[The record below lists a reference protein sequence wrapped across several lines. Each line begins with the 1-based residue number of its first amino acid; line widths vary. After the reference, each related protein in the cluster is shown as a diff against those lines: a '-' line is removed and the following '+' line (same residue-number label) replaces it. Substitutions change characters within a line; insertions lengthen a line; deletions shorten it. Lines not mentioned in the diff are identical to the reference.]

1 LNFGETKLGC
11 SEPSEGPEWRTMGK
25 SEAGLAHV
33 GRAIAT
39 LAPILV
45 GTATM
50 SEWGWPHR
58 LFTTT
63 AVWLVWFV
71 CVNFGLAAN
80 HVTLAS
86 LGKPVAAARGAI
98 LGLLATAVLA
108 AWIPVLRI
116 GLLQAIGMTIGVL
129 ALVAAWESI
138 VEARLTRPIRLLVV
152 GPYAACANLIREL
165 TERRDRRFQ
174 LIGVIDDEASDED
187 RPLVVGTTAD
197 LPTAIESLHPDLVA
211 LAPGANR
218 PATFTQLLD
227 LSDLGFRVLEMAHF
241 YEYAFGRVPVRDLT
255 GAWFMS
261 VLHLYQRP
269 YSRLL
274 KRCTD
279 VTGAL
284 VLLIVTA
291 PLFALLALLV
301 RITPGPILVRQIRV
315 GEHGRLFTMFKFRT
329 MRADAERPGEAVWAR
344 AHDPRITA
352 AGRLMRRLRLDE
364 LPQVWNVL
372 NGEMSLVGPRPERP
386 EFVELL
392 GSVPFWTRRHLVKPG
407 ITGWAQVKHGYA
419 ADAEGS
425 LEKLSYDLWYIRHR
439 SLTVDLAICAQTVA
453 AVVRGEHRQEP
464 SAAPAEQP
472 LALMQGTLEAE
483 NV

>member
-1 LNFGETKLGC
+1 LNFGETKVSR
-11 SEPSEGPEWRTMGK
+11 SESSERPEWRAMGA
-25 SEAGLAHV
+25 SEAQFVHA
-33 GRAIAT
+33 GRAVAT
-39 LAPILV
+39 FAPIIL

-50 SEWGWPHR
+50 SEWTWPHR
-58 LFTTT
+58 LFAS
-63 AVWLVWFV
+63 AVIWLVWFV

-108 AWIPVLRI
+108 AWIPPLRI
-116 GLLQAIGMTIGVL
+116 GLIQAICVTVGVL
-129 ALVAAWESI
+129 ALVSLWESI

-152 GPYAACANLIREL
+152 GPYAACTNLIQEL
-165 TERRDRRFQ
+165 TERPDRRFE
-174 LIGVIDDEASDED
+174 LIGVIDDEVSDDD
-187 RPLVVGTTAD
+187 RPLVLGTTAD

-218 PATFTQLLD
+218 PATFTQLLE

-241 YEYAFGRVPVRDLT
+241 YEYAFGKVPVRDLT

-284 VLLIVTA
+284 VLLIGTA

-301 RITPGPILVRQIRV
+301 RITPGPTLVRQTRV

-364 LPQVWNVL
+364 LPQAWNVL
-372 NGEMSLVGPRPERP
+372 KGEMSLVGPRPERP

-439 SLTVDLAICAQTVA
+439 SLTVDLAICGQTVA
-453 AVVRGEHRQEP
+453 AVVRGEYRQEP
-464 SAAPAEQP
+464 SALPADQP
-472 LALMQGTLEAE
+472 LTLVPGKLEAE
-483 NV
+483 NI